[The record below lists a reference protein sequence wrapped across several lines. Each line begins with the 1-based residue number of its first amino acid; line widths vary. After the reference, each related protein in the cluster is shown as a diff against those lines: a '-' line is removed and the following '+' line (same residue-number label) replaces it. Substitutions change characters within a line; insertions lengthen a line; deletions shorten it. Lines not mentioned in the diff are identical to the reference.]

1 MAASADSDLPAGLR
15 YMVEHGHAADG
26 SHALNTEPTQH
37 LVNPRAENPT
47 RHPAVADWVRGR
59 VQADEQMRSAKEAS

>member
-1 MAASADSDLPAGLR
+1 MAAPTDHDLPAGLR

-26 SHALNTEPTQH
+26 SHALNTRPTQH
-37 LVNPRAENPT
+37 LVNPRAVNPT
-47 RHPAVADWVRGR
+47 QHASVAEWVRSR

>member
-1 MAASADSDLPAGLR
+1 MPATTDNGMPAGLR

-26 SHALNTEPTQH
+26 SHADNTEPTQH
-37 LVNPRAENPT
+37 LVNPPAENPT
-47 RHPAVADWVRGR
+47 QHDAVAAWIRRR

>member
-1 MAASADSDLPAGLR
+1 MAASADHDLPAGLR

-37 LVNPRAENPT
+37 LVNPRAVNPT
-47 RHPAVADWVRGR
+47 QHAAVAEWVRRR